1 MENLKL
7 LLFYTVPKF
16 KEREKKKKRK
26 YTVQMSPILQK
37 IKTKKKL
44 SPYPMKKVKNNERIS

>member
-16 KEREKKKKRK
+16 KEREKKKKEVHCTNVPNTAK
-26 YTVQMSPILQK
+26 NK
-37 IKTKKKL
+37 NKKETFPL
-44 SPYPMKKVKNNERIS
+44 PNEKS